1 MGDLLPGMGD
11 LLPGMGD
18 LLPGM
23 GDLLP
28 GIGDPFP
35 GCSCEGDCVLPLAC
49 LSGMYADSE
58 DP

>member
-1 MGDLLPGMGD
+1 MGD